1 MPYRDSFCLWIGGN
15 ADANFHNV
23 CWLWFCLWLE
33 VKYKATKILL
43 GRKMVQKLSLW
54 ISEWLEVFNSTLS
67 SPLGLDGRIY
77 QTSRGCRVRKCI
89 YVKLLCVSLTD
100 IFYEM
105 EMCCHRLQG
114 NTRNGWISE
123 KKSSRA
129 FSHESRSFSYCFHLI
144 SNWCLHYWAV
154 LSAHI
159 EHHATLCCRRAIC
172 RRLGSGSS
180 FYRYFPRFT
189 LTLDSYQTDRV
200 VIHQPGLGLMRRIP
214 STRSAIAALHS
225 ELHYFSFARLK
236 ETEPERLWRVLE
248 KLCVT
253 SKRTRKTCGRTM
265 WDSSWQETKKLI
277 FTTSSTYSNFFTSLP
292 TRMTHPV
299 FMSCPCCLF
308 PGWNLWW
315 HHCQSH

>member
-1 MPYRDSFCLWIGGN
+1 
-15 ADANFHNV
+15 
-23 CWLWFCLWLE
+23 
-33 VKYKATKILL
+33 
-43 GRKMVQKLSLW
+43 MVQKLSLW
-54 ISEWLEVFNSTLS
+54 ISEWLEVFKSTLS
-67 SPLGLDGRIY
+67 SPPGLSGRIY

-89 YVKLLCVSLTD
+89 HVKPLRVSLTD

-105 EMCCHRLQG
+105 EMCCHRLEE

-123 KKSSRA
+123 KNQVVHFPMKAEVFPTVFIWFPAGASTIER
-129 FSHESRSFSYCFHLI
+129 FYQLI
-144 SNWCLHYWAV
+144 SSIALRCA
-154 LSAHI
+154 
-159 EHHATLCCRRAIC
+159 CRGAIC

-200 VIHQPGLGLMRRIP
+200 VIHQLGLRLMRRIP
-214 STRSAIAALHS
+214 STRSATAASHS

-253 SKRTRKTCGRTM
+253 SKRTRTTCGRTM
-265 WDSSWQETKKLI
+265 GGFVMTGNERRLI
-277 FTTSSTYSNFFTSLP
+277 FTTSSTLKSSNFFTSLP